1 MRGEA
6 AGQAPSV
13 PHSEFLRWRP
23 IFSLLP
29 SALAFVI
36 SANTLWNGFAADD
49 SHQVLQNTLIKK
61 LSNIPLAFTKSV
73 WAFVTEDIVFSV
85 DQYYRPLFSL
95 LFTINYALFGTRA
108 WGWHLVNLLIHA
120 VVAWL
125 VFISVKELTD
135 RKWLALITASLFAAH
150 PAHAESVAWISGI
163 TDPMMTVFILASFYF
178 YIRYHRERRGRFL
191 WMMLAAYFLALLCKE
206 TAIALPL
213 IVGACELFYFSEATP
228 LKHRIYRAT
237 TLSSL
242 FLLPTLADILMR
254 YGALGRLV
262 GGARTI
268 PLLVGL
274 ATIPIATVKYLV
286 LMLVPV
292 GYSYQHQTNFVLSIR
307 SAQFLGPIVI
317 LATAAA
323 CIRLSKS
330 RLLGMAGLWFLAPL
344 APALYAIR
352 SFEPEN
358 VVQERYLYVPS
369 IGFCLAIAVGVEWL
383 VRRKPFE
390 SFTRPLGLSI
400 TLVLL
405 ALWSVV
411 SIRQNLVWDNDLS
424 LYRNVVMNDPGRA
437 TAHVALALSY
447 QSAGRMR
454 EADNEIHTAID
465 LDPSDSRPYVT
476 LAYFANALGKYND
489 AVGYLERA
497 AALAGDRPY
506 AKNDLA
512 TVYLNIGLIS
522 WQTKDYQR
530 AEENLRR
537 SIEVWPRAVGWYHA
551 GRFYF
556 DRGRLDEARVMF
568 ELAAQHVPET
578 YPPIHLQLGRVYD
591 LIGQKGQAKS
601 EYEKFLN
608 LAPPE
613 AANRSEVMAR
623 LQNL

>member
-1 MRGEA
+1 
-6 AGQAPSV
+6 
-13 PHSEFLRWRP
+13 
-23 IFSLLP
+23 
-29 SALAFVI
+29 
-36 SANTLWNGFAADD
+36 LWNGFAADD

-95 LFTINYALFGTRA
+95 LFTINYALFGTKA
-108 WGWHLVNLLIHA
+108 WGWHLVNILIHA

-125 VFISVKELTD
+125 VFVSVKELTD
-135 RKWLALITASLFAAH
+135 RKWLALITASLFAVH
-150 PAHAESVAWISGI
+150 PAHVESVAWVSGI
-163 TDPMMTVFILASFYF
+163 TDPMMTVFMLASFYF

-191 WMMLAAYFLALLCKE
+191 WMMLGAYFLALLCKE

-213 IVGACELFYFSEATP
+213 IVGACELFYFSEAAP
-228 LKHRIYRAT
+228 LKQRIIRAT

-242 FLLPTLADILMR
+242 FLLPTLVDILMR

-262 GGARTI
+262 GGARII

-274 ATIPIATVKYLV
+274 ATIPIATVKYLA

-292 GYSYQHQTNFVLSIR
+292 GYSYQHQTSFVLSIR
-307 SAQFLGPIVI
+307 SAQFLGPILI
-317 LATAAA
+317 LAAAAA
-323 CIRLSKS
+323 CIWLSKS
-330 RLLGMAGLWFLAPL
+330 RLLGMAALWFLAPL

-369 IGFCLAIAVGVEWL
+369 IGFCLAIALAVEWL
-383 VRRKPFE
+383 VRRKPLG
-390 SFTRPLGLSI
+390 SFTRPLALSI

-405 ALWSVV
+405 TLWSVV

-454 EADNEIHTAID
+454 EADNEIHAAID

-530 AEENLRR
+530 AEENLQR

-556 DRGRLDEARVMF
+556 DRGRLDEARAMF

-613 AANRSEVMAR
+613 SANRSEVMAR